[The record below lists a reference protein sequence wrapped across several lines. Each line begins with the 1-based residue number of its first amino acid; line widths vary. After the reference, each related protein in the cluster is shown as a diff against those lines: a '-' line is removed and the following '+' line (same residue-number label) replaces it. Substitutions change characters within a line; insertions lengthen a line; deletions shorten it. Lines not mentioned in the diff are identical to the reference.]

1 MKKLNVVYSSDEN
14 YSKLVMT
21 SMVSLLENNTQF
33 DKINVY
39 VISNGISQQSKELTV
54 SLAEGTNAE
63 VIFIDFAQ
71 IEDKIYTDGNYSVSS
86 YARLFLTQ
94 IIDEDYVI
102 YMDCDSIVTGS
113 LMPLVEEDFDDYAVG
128 GVLDIVNPFFKTAL
142 GLDEKSEYFNAGFL
156 YINLDYWRKN
166 DIENQMTNY
175 LIQCG
180 GSVPHHDQGCI
191 NAVLKGKIKRISPRY
206 NLQCPMFEFTPRELK
221 KIEPAFYDKQEL
233 DDAKNNPVFIHYTN
247 GFYNRPWFRECS
259 HPMVEDYRKYMKK
272 VPDNSELKDIPL
284 HKKAKLM
291 RFIYNHF
298 PFPIFNLYNSILT
311 KRKAFILNRSYK
323 KADKA

>member
-21 SMVSLLENNTQF
+21 SMVSLIENNKEF

-39 VISNGISQQSKELTV
+39 VISNGISPQSKELTV

-63 VIFIDFAQ
+63 VIFIDFAE

-113 LMPLVEEDFDDYAVG
+113 LMPLVEDDFDNYAVG

-166 DIENQMTNY
+166 DVENQMKNY
-175 LIQCG
+175 LVQCWR
-180 GSVPHHDQGCI
+180 PHT
-191 NAVLKGKIKRISPRY
+191 V
-206 NLQCPMFEFTPRELK
+206 
-221 KIEPAFYDKQEL
+221 
-233 DDAKNNPVFIHYTN
+233 
-247 GFYNRPWFRECS
+247 
-259 HPMVEDYRKYMKK
+259 
-272 VPDNSELKDIPL
+272 
-284 HKKAKLM
+284 
-291 RFIYNHF
+291 
-298 PFPIFNLYNSILT
+298 
-311 KRKAFILNRSYK
+311 
-323 KADKA
+323 